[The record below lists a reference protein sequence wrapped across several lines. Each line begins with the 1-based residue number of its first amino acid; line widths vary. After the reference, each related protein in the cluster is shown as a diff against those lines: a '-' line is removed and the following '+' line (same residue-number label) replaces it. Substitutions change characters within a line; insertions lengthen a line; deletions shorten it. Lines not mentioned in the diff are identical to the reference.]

1 MFSGICEILQNPITN
16 DSINIEK
23 NIRNKENLIH
33 NFKLPIQY
41 LDKSQL
47 YSLSD
52 TVSNDL
58 ELISVENEKQK
69 SMYHYLFKPTHEF
82 AEKLIPEWKKY
93 YTTNIDYLNDTK
105 SVIENMETLHSKTH
119 AYALDCSKIK
129 EIWMETKC
137 NAEFLPKYNYIEWD
151 MIKHFNQSPKLLQ
164 LLSYVQL
171 SSPLI
176 SFILPFMLLFFP
188 FIILK
193 FQGIPI
199 TFHGYVEVLK
209 SIAKHHFIGKA
220 LSTGMGQMSFDKI
233 IYLVVMGGF
242 YILQIYQNISMCSK
256 MYHNMKS
263 INEHLCLIRNYMKHS
278 IHKMGNFVSI
288 NKEYTCYSAFCKDI
302 SQHANT
308 LQHFYTLIENIEPF
322 GITFKKV
329 NEIGYLLKCYYEL
342 YSNKDYEEALL
353 FSFGFEGYI
362 NNLSGVSE
370 NLRDNVVSYAR
381 FDVSGNC
388 KLDKQYY
395 PPLMN
400 ENPVKNDCSFDK
412 NMIISSPNA
421 GGKTTMIKTTTIN
434 IIFTQQLGCGF
445 YQSCVINPYT
455 HIHSY
460 LNIPDTSGR
469 DSLFQAESRRCK
481 EILDIIQESKPDS
494 RHFCIFD
501 ELYSGTN
508 PKEATKS
515 AYAFLL
521 YLAKFSHVNFML
533 TTHYVEICK
542 KFKKSNCIENY
553 KMNVEILENG
563 ALKYTYKLKR
573 GVSKI
578 QGAIKILEQMNYPSE
593 IINSVKNY
601 SQNKM

>member
-1 MFSGICEILQNPITN
+1 MV
-16 DSINIEK
+16 
-23 NIRNKENLIH
+23 H

-105 SVIENMETLHSKTH
+105 SVIENMGILHSNPD
-119 AYALDCSKIK
+119 AYDVDCSKIK

-176 SFILPFMLLFFP
+176 SFILPFILLFFP

-199 TFHGYVEVLK
+199 TFNGYVEVLK

-220 LSTGMGQMSFDKI
+220 LTTTMGQMSFDKMV
-233 IYLVVMGGF
+233 YLVVMGAF
-242 YILQIYQNISMCSK
+242 YILQIYQNITMCSK

-263 INEHLCLIRNYMKHS
+263 INEHLCLLRNYMKHS
-278 IHKMGNFVSI
+278 IHKMENFVSI
-288 NKEYTCYSAFCKDI
+288 NKEYTCYSGFCKDI

-322 GITFKKV
+322 GMTFKKV
-329 NEIGYLLKCYYEL
+329 N
-342 YSNKDYEEALL
+342 
-353 FSFGFEGYI
+353 
-362 NNLSGVSE
+362 
-370 NLRDNVVSYAR
+370 
-381 FDVSGNC
+381 
-388 KLDKQYY
+388 
-395 PPLMN
+395 
-400 ENPVKNDCSFDK
+400 
-412 NMIISSPNA
+412 
-421 GGKTTMIKTTTIN
+421 
-434 IIFTQQLGCGF
+434 
-445 YQSCVINPYT
+445 
-455 HIHSY
+455 
-460 LNIPDTSGR
+460 
-469 DSLFQAESRRCK
+469 
-481 EILDIIQESKPDS
+481 
-494 RHFCIFD
+494 
-501 ELYSGTN
+501 
-508 PKEATKS
+508 
-515 AYAFLL
+515 
-521 YLAKFSHVNFML
+521 
-533 TTHYVEICK
+533 
-542 KFKKSNCIENY
+542 
-553 KMNVEILENG
+553 
-563 ALKYTYKLKR
+563 
-573 GVSKI
+573 
-578 QGAIKILEQMNYPSE
+578 
-593 IINSVKNY
+593 
-601 SQNKM
+601 